1 MARQARYRVRTW
13 RSPHLGGTLC
23 LHADFR
29 KQRFDRHFH
38 EEFAIGIIDSGCQ
51 AFVYDHDRRMD
62 MPGGAVALISPGIV
76 HAGWSADAE
85 GWRYRMLYPPSSIVS
100 DAVQSIFGSERTA
113 CFNRPVVHDQILYRR
128 LANLHAASEDPLA
141 DGLAI
146 ESHFLAVVRDAF
158 ARHAGHR
165 DPSPTRTD
173 ARRMAVVREVLESR
187 HNEAVTLAE
196 LSAVAG
202 VDKFRLLRQ
211 FKLAYG
217 LPPHAYLRQIRIG
230 RAQAHILAGATL
242 TAAAMSVGFADQ
254 SHMTR
259 AFRRT
264 VGYTPGAL
272 ARARP

>member
-1 MARQARYRVRTW
+1 MAHQASNRVRTW
-13 RSPHLGGTLC
+13 LNPHLGGTLC

-51 AFVYDHDRRMD
+51 AFVYDHSRRMD
-62 MPGGAVALISPGIV
+62 MPGGTIALIMPGIV

-100 DAVQSIFGSERTA
+100 AAVQNVFGSDRVA
-113 CFNRPVVHDQILYRR
+113 SFNRPVVHDKALYTR
-128 LANLHAASEDPLA
+128 LAKLHAASEDPLA
-141 DGLAI
+141 DGLEVEA
-146 ESHFLAVVRDAF
+146 HFLAVIRDAF

-165 DPSPTRTD
+165 TPSP
-173 ARRMAVVREVLESR
+173 ARADTNRMAVVREVLESR
-187 HNEAVTLAE
+187 HSEAVTLAE
-196 LSAVAG
+196 LSAAAG

-211 FKLAYG
+211 FKSVYG
-217 LPPHAYLRQIRIG
+217 LPPHAYLRHVRIS
-230 RAQAHILAGATL
+230 RAREHILAGLAL
-242 TAAAMSVGFADQ
+242 ADAAVAVGFADQ

-272 ARARP
+272 MRALS

>member
-1 MARQARYRVRTW
+1 MAAHASDRVRTW
-13 RSPHLGGTLC
+13 RSAHLGGTVC

-51 AFVYDHDRRMD
+51 AFVYDRNRRMD

-85 GWRYRMLYPPSSIVS
+85 GWRYRMLYPPSSLVS
-100 DAVQSIFGSERTA
+100 DAVQSIFGSDKTA
-113 CFNRPVVHDQILYRR
+113 SFNRPVVHDRALYKR
-128 LANLHAASEDPLA
+128 LANLHAASEDHLA

-158 ARHAGHR
+158 AHHAGHR
-165 DPSPTRTD
+165 SPSPTRTD
-173 ARRMAVVREVLESR
+173 ARRMAVVREVLECR

-202 VDKFRLLRQ
+202 VDKFRLLR
-211 FKLAYG
+211 
-217 LPPHAYLRQIRIG
+217 
-230 RAQAHILAGATL
+230 
-242 TAAAMSVGFADQ
+242 
-254 SHMTR
+254 
-259 AFRRT
+259 
-264 VGYTPGAL
+264 
-272 ARARP
+272 